1 MKSRQQPVVAIIGR
15 PNVGKSTLFNRIIGH
30 RKAGVLPIPG
40 LTRDRNYAST
50 TWNGKKFL
58 LVDTGGYDTLEKDDI
73 TLRVREQVLLAI
85 DESDAILFLTEVESL
100 HNPID
105 SEIMD
110 LLRRCG
116 KKFFLTVN
124 KCDNPELENE
134 SYSFSALG
142 LDNIYPISATHG
154 LGVGT
159 LLDAV
164 TEPLA
169 KTQDAI
175 GQPSDEIKIAIVGR
189 QNTGKS
195 TLVNKILGKERV
207 IASPVPGTTRDAVD
221 SPFQIGEKKYL
232 IIDTAGIRRRGKI
245 TKGPESLSVTASIM
259 SIQRCDVAILL
270 LDVSEGGSTAQDT
283 HIAGYIHDSGRAAI
297 LAVNKWDLVEK
308 DQNTAGSFA
317 KKLKDDFN
325 FLSYAPIIFIS
336 ALTGQRVVK
345 LFNLVDEII
354 LQYSRKI
361 ETSVLNQELENILK
375 KYPPP
380 LLRGH
385 RLRIKYITQTGI
397 MPPTFTLFVNN
408 PELMHFSYKRYMI
421 NQFRELLSMD
431 KTPIILKLR
440 RKS

>member
-1 MKSRQQPVVAIIGR
+1 MISRQQPIVAIIGR

-30 RKAGVLPIPG
+30 RKASVLPIPG
-40 LTRDRNYAST
+40 LTRDRNYTST

-85 DESDAILFLTEVESL
+85 DEADVILFLTEVESP
-100 HNPID
+100 HHPMD
-105 SEIMD
+105 AEILE
-110 LLRRCG
+110 LLRRSG
-116 KKFFLTVN
+116 KRFFLTVN

-134 SYSFSALG
+134 SYAFSALG
-142 LDNIYPISATHG
+142 LDAIYPISSTHG
-154 LGVGT
+154 LGVGI

-169 KTQDAI
+169 KTQEAI
-175 GQPSDEIKIAIVGR
+175 EEPSDEIKIAIVGR
-189 QNTGKS
+189 QNSGKS
-195 TLVNKILGKERV
+195 TLVNKILGTERV

-245 TKGPESLSVTASIM
+245 MNGPEYLSVTSSIM

-270 LDVSEGGSTAQDT
+270 LDAPLGISAQDT
-283 HIAGYIHDSGRAAI
+283 HIGGYIHDSGRAAI
-297 LAVNKWDLVEK
+297 LAVNKWDRVEK
-308 DQNTAGSFA
+308 DQDTAGSFA
-317 KKLKDDFN
+317 KKLMEDFK

-336 ALTGQRVVK
+336 ALTGQRVMK
-345 LFNLVDEII
+345 LFNLIDEII
-354 LQYSRKI
+354 PQYSRKI
-361 ETSVLNQELENILK
+361 ETSVLNQELENILR

-408 PELMHFSYKRYMI
+408 PELMHFSYKRYMT
-421 NQFRELLSMD
+421 NQLRESLALD
-431 KTPIILKLR
+431 KTPIRIKLR